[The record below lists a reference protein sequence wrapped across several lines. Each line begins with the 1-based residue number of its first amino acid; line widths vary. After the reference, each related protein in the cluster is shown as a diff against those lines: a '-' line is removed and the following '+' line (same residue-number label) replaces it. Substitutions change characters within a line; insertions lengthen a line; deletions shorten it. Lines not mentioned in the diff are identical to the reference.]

1 MCTKLGSGVTE
12 PTVPCDPFVMRICSG
27 VKWREY
33 DDGIVVYVPATCE
46 SHILAKHFATFFHA
60 SSPLA
65 ASLKSETGTLEQF
78 DREAAISSFSV
89 QFVEEL
95 VSLKILDPGN

>member
-1 MCTKLGSGVTE
+1 
-12 PTVPCDPFVMRICSG
+12 MRIGSG

-46 SHILAKHFATFFHA
+46 SHILAKHFAPFFHA
-60 SSPLA
+60 SSPL
-65 ASLKSETGTLEQF
+65 EPF
-78 DREAAISSFSV
+78 DCEVAISSFPV

>member
-1 MCTKLGSGVTE
+1 MQ
-12 PTVPCDPFVMRICSG
+12 ICSG

-46 SHILAKHFATFFHA
+46 THILAKHFSAFFHA

-65 ASLKSETGTLEQF
+65 ASLKSGAGTLETF
-78 DREAAISSFSV
+78 DCEAASSSFPV

-95 VSLKILDPGN
+95 LSLKILDSGN